1 MKGGK
6 LLLAFAPLIIFSVAG
21 HLAGPKLVGW
31 AALVSAAAG
40 LLAILLGG
48 RGQGVPLLSVAS
60 TVIFSVL
67 GGIAL
72 LGGPGGEWFVE
83 HFGSGVSALLLGAL
97 MYASVHS
104 TPFTTSY
111 AKAMVD
117 ASQWQSVTFRSLNRT
132 ISRAWAMAVLGLG
145 VCRVATGV
153 FEVVAPGQ
161 SVLLVHLVVGW
172 LLPAGLIL
180 AAVRTT
186 RRATA
191 GQSTSAA
198 HS

>member
-6 LLLAFAPLIIFSVAG
+6 LVLAFAPLIIFSVAG

-31 AALVSAAAG
+31 TALASAAAG
-40 LLAILLGG
+40 LLAILLS

-60 TVIFSVL
+60 TVIFATL
-67 GGIAL
+67 GGIAF
-72 LGGPGGEWFVE
+72 LGGPGGEWFVV

-97 MYASVHS
+97 MYVSVYS

-117 ASQWQSVTFRSLNRT
+117 ASQWQSATFRSLNRT
-132 ISRAWAMAVLGLG
+132 ISRAWAVAVLGLG

-153 FEVVAPGQ
+153 LEVVAPGR
-161 SVLLVHLVVGW
+161 SPLLVHLVVGW

-180 AAVRTT
+180 VAVRTT
-186 RRATA
+186 RRA